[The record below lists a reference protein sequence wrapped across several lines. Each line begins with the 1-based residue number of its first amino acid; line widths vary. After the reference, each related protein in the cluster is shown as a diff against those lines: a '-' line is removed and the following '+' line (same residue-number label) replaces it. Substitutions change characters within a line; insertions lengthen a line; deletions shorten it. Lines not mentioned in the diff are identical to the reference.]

1 MEDVFVHGAKHARIQ
16 SHIFLATNL
25 RIVNSRSRRL
35 VAKIVARGYKH
46 FLKGVA
52 GVAGLRE
59 AMRFLMDK
67 VRMVVGPLNP
77 LGLECFA
84 VIVLV
89 YFGEPHQFIGKRVGE
104 FEAKGVNIGAPVV
117 IHKGQGIHG
126 VRVGMQGI
134 IKELIEGFIERVIDI
149 RVIERGHFGIAG

>member
-16 SHIFLATNL
+16 SHIFLATSL
-25 RIVNSRSRRL
+25 LATVGFRFI
-35 VAKIVARGYKH
+35 AKIVARGYKH

-67 VRMVVGPLNP
+67 VHMVVGPLNP

-89 YFGEPHQFIGKRVGE
+89 YFGEPHEFIGKRVGQ
-104 FEAKGVNIGAPVV
+104 FEAKGVNIGAPMV
-117 IHKGQGIHG
+117 IHKGQSIHG

-134 IKELIEGFIERVIDI
+134 IKELIKGFIERVIDNG
-149 RVIERGHFGIAG
+149 VIDNRGHFGIAG